1 MSDSIYRI
9 VFNFQS
15 ICMVLSFILS
25 LRLIKKNIIPKYMTG
40 FYWYPLVGML
50 VLIPVFI
57 DINITKRLYA
67 IKNIVIN
74 TSILFHYIFLSLF
87 IIKLIVNKSNQKI
100 LRIAFIILLVL
111 LIVSL
116 YNDFFKRA
124 SIIAYIIANFGLII
138 FCLIYYYRL
147 FNDLPNMNLI
157 KEPSFWIITGVF
169 FTMSI
174 HIPILASMSV
184 LKNKISSSNYYLLSS
199 VTTFCYS
206 IMYLFFCKA
215 ILCIIPQKRA
225 L

>member
-1 MSDSIYRI
+1 
-9 VFNFQS
+9 
-15 ICMVLSFILS
+15 
-25 LRLIKKNIIPKYMTG
+25 MTG

>member
-1 MSDSIYRI
+1 
-9 VFNFQS
+9 
-15 ICMVLSFILS
+15 MVLSFILS